1 MKRLSY
7 IAISFTVC
15 GIAGSCKKS
24 YNPPAIQVNNKFLVV
39 EGVLVN
45 SIDSPTV
52 IRLSRSVKLTDSTFA
67 SSPETGANVS
77 VESNSGENF
86 PLVEKRGGIYISN
99 PLSLNYLN
107 QYRLKIV
114 ATNGNDYM
122 SDYVKLV
129 LTPPIDSITWQ
140 QQNDL
145 TINVNTHDPL
155 NNTKYYRWDFAETWQ
170 YSSTYNRTIAESNGL
185 IYYIDSTNQTYNC
198 WKSDVSSDIL
208 IGSTVALSKDL
219 VSQAPITVIPQN
231 SEKIG
236 IRYSILVK
244 QYGVTE
250 DAYQYFR
257 TLKTNTETL
266 GSIFDGQPTQ
276 LSGNIHS
283 TTNPAET
290 VIGYI
295 TASSVQ
301 QQRIFISN
309 NQLSN
314 WNWVYNGT
322 DCRLISIDQD
332 PNNFLIYN
340 YPDTSYAP
348 YYFISPGSIQ
358 LAKKVCVD
366 CTVRG
371 GTTNKPAYW

>member
-1 MKRLSY
+1 MKRVSY
-7 IAISFTVC
+7 IVFYFISCCVL
-15 GIAGSCKKS
+15 SRCKKS
-24 YNPPAIQVNNKFLVV
+24 YSPPAILVNNKFLVV
-39 EGVLVN
+39 EGILVK

-52 IRLSRSVKLTDSTFA
+52 IRLSRTVRLTDSTFA
-67 SSPETGANVS
+67 SSPETGAKVS
-77 VESNSGENF
+77 IEGNTGENF
-86 PLVEKRGGIYISN
+86 PLVEKDGGIYISN
-99 PLSLNYLN
+99 PLPLNYSN
-107 QYRLKIV
+107 QYRLKIST
-114 ATNGNDYM
+114 TNGNEYM
-122 SDYVKLV
+122 SDYVDV
-129 LTPPIDSITWQ
+129 EQTPPVDSITWRQ
-140 QQNDL
+140 RNDV

-155 NNTKYYRWDFAETWQ
+155 NNTKYYRWDFVETWQ
-170 YSSTYNRTIAESNGL
+170 YTSTFNRTIAESNGL
-185 IYYIDSTNQTYNC
+185 IYYVDSTNQTYNC

-219 VSQAPITVIPQN
+219 VSQTPITVIPLN

-244 QYGVTE
+244 QYGLTE
-250 DAYQYFR
+250 DAYQYLR
-257 TLKTNTETL
+257 ILKTNTETL
-266 GSIFDGQPTQ
+266 GSIFDAQPTQ
-276 LSGNIHS
+276 LIGNIHS
-283 TTNPAET
+283 VTNPSEI

-295 TASSVQ
+295 TAAILQ

-322 DCRLISIDQD
+322 DCRLISIDQN

-348 YYFISPGSIQ
+348 YYFITPGGIQ

-366 CTVRG
+366 CTLRG
-371 GTTNKPAYW
+371 GTTTKPSYW

>member
-1 MKRLSY
+1 M
-7 IAISFTVC
+7 VC
-15 GIAGSCKKS
+15 SCKKS

-39 EGVLVN
+39 EGILIK

-52 IRLSRSVKLTDSTFA
+52 IRLSRTVKLTDSTFT
-67 SSPETGANVS
+67 SSPETGAKVF
-77 VESNSGENF
+77 VEGNTGENF
-86 PLVEKRGGIYISN
+86 PLVEKAGGVYISN
-99 PLSLNYLN
+99 PLSLNYSN
-107 QYRLKIV
+107 QYRLKITT
-114 ATNGNDYM
+114 TNGNEYM
-122 SDYVKLV
+122 SDYVDAKQ
-129 LTPPIDSITWQ
+129 TPPVDSITWQ
-140 QQNDL
+140 QQNDV

-155 NNTKYYRWDFAETWQ
+155 NNTKYYQWDFVETWQ
-170 YSSTYNRTIAESNGL
+170 YTSTYNRTIAESNGL
-185 IYYIDSTNQTYNC
+185 IYYVDSANQSYNC

-219 VSQAPITVIPQN
+219 VSREPITIIPQN

-244 QYGVTE
+244 QYGLTE
-250 DAYQYFR
+250 AAYQYLR
-257 TLKTNTETL
+257 ILKTNTETL
-266 GSIFDGQPTQ
+266 GSIFDAQPTQ
-276 LSGNIHS
+276 LVGNIHS
-283 TTNPAET
+283 VTNPSEI

-295 TASSVQ
+295 TASSLQ

-322 DCRLISIDQD
+322 DCRLISIDQN

-366 CTVRG
+366 CTLRG
-371 GTTNKPAYW
+371 GTTPKPSYW

>member
-1 MKRLSY
+1 MKRLSH
-7 IAISFTVC
+7 IVFSFTVC

-77 VESNSGENF
+77 VESNTGENF
-86 PLVEKRGGIYISN
+86 SLVEKPGGIYISN
-99 PLSLNYLN
+99 PLSLNYSN
-107 QYRLKIV
+107 QYRLKITT
-114 ATNGNDYM
+114 TNGNEYM
-122 SDYVKLV
+122 SDYVNV
-129 LTPPIDSITWQ
+129 VPTPPIDSITWQ
-140 QQNDL
+140 QQNDV

-170 YSSTYNRTIAESNGL
+170 YTSNYDRTIAESNGL
-185 IYYIDSTNQTYNC
+185 IYYVDSTNQTYNC
-198 WKSDVSSDIL
+198 WSNDISRDIL
-208 IGSTVALSKDL
+208 IGSTVALSKD
-219 VSQAPITVIPQN
+219 VISQQPLTTVPQN

-244 QYGVTE
+244 QYGLTE

-257 TLKTNTETL
+257 ILKTNTETL
-266 GSIFDGQPTQ
+266 GSIFDAQPTQ

-283 TTNPAET
+283 VTNPAEI

-295 TASSVQ
+295 TASSVR
-301 QQRIFISN
+301 QQRIFINN

-314 WNWVYNGT
+314 WNWVYNGP
-322 DCRLISIDQD
+322 DCRLTSIDQN

-348 YYFISPGSIQ
+348 YYFISPSSIQ
-358 LAKKVCVD
+358 LSKKVCVD
-366 CTVRG
+366 CTLRG
-371 GTTNKPAYW
+371 GTTNKPTYW